1 MFMVFAEVW
10 PGAFVGVILG
20 KRTFGW
26 MEHHAELDYV
36 RCSVHVRI
44 GSQGPFSNPMV
55 GTVRIF
61 SYTVHERIGF
71 QSPLSYPGIGAD
83 RPFASGRTLNVYG

>member
-36 RCSVHVRI
+36 RCSLDRTCTDW
-44 GSQGPFSNPMV
+44 FSRDMRV
-55 GTVRIF
+55 
-61 SYTVHERIGF
+61 
-71 QSPLSYPGIGAD
+71 
-83 RPFASGRTLNVYG
+83 FAVVL